1 MKILLATDG
10 SKSAEHAEALVAAIA
25 WPADT
30 TIEIVWAD
38 QLAGDELDLSDERF
52 AASRAARQRA
62 IDDRLSALTA
72 RISHPH
78 RTVRGRVVLGRPA
91 TVIVSEAE
99 QLGADLVI
107 VGSRDHGA
115 LASFAVGSV
124 AAEVVDH
131 APCPVL
137 VARRSTLG
145 PIVLGADGSASA
157 RCAEDLLAAWPVLA
171 PETIYVV
178 SVSTLLP
185 PWYASVDAGMSLGV
199 DAGLMQEV
207 IDERARASRRI
218 AEEAAT
224 RLRASGVQA
233 KAIAAEGIASDG
245 LLATIASTNAQLVV
259 LGSRGN
265 TGLARLFLGSVAR
278 SVLYRA
284 PCSVLIVRAKTAVSR
299 SMSEPELVGAV

>member
-10 SKSAEHAEALVAAIA
+10 SKSAEHAEDLVAAIA
-25 WPADT
+25 WPHDT
-30 TIEIVWAD
+30 TVEIVCVD
-38 QLAGDELDLSDERF
+38 QLADDELDLSDERF

-62 IDDRLSALTA
+62 IDDRLTALTA
-72 RISHPH
+72 RVSQSR

-107 VGSRDHGA
+107 VGSREHGA
-115 LASFAVGSV
+115 LASLALGSV

-157 RCAEDLLAAWPVLA
+157 RGAEDRLAGWPFLA
-171 PETIYVV
+171 PETINVV

-185 PWYASVDAGMSLGV
+185 PWYAGLDAGMSLGV
-199 DAGLMQEV
+199 DAELMQEV
-207 IDERARASRRI
+207 IDERAKSTRRI
-218 AEEAAT
+218 AEEAAD
-224 RLRASGVQA
+224 RLHRAGLQA
-233 KAIAAEGIASDG
+233 KAGAAEGIAADG
-245 LLATIASTNAQLVV
+245 LLAAIATTKAQLVV
-259 LGSRGN
+259 VGSRGN

-278 SVLYRA
+278 NVLYRA
-284 PCSVLIVRAKTAVSR
+284 PCSILIVREKKPVAGPK
-299 SMSEPELVGAV
+299 PERALVGAA